1 MNWEQFV
8 EWIKTR
14 DFCKGNYQYP
24 AYVYSYPD
32 FVALGDY
39 CFFRAGGD
47 ITRKG
52 RTILTGQTPDQMQ
65 HFIVKNFEV

>member
-1 MNWEQFV
+1 MNWEQFI

-39 CFFRAGGD
+39 CFSVPAVTLPAKAELF
-47 ITRKG
+47 
-52 RTILTGQTPDQMQ
+52 
-65 HFIVKNFEV
+65 